1 MKHSVLFWFLAF
13 VITAASAIYQRVTGP
28 TYPQKGSV
36 TIGGSDIRFRLERTH
51 AGETPE
57 SVKLQTENQNDHA
70 VLSWRHHNSSEEWT
84 RVPMSNFG
92 GELTAD
98 LPGQPPAGKLD
109 YQIALERSGETVLV
123 PAQPVVIRF
132 RGEVP
137 AIILIIHI
145 SLMFGGMLLSTR
157 TGLEFFSRE
166 PHLGRL
172 IPLTMI
178 FLFCGGMI
186 LGPIVQKYAF
196 DAYWTGWPFGH
207 DLTDNK
213 TAAALL
219 AWGVALYALRR
230 SANPLRWVLGA
241 AIVTFIVFLI
251 PHSVL
256 GSELTYDSGHDKHPA
271 ALLTLPSAPDHY
283 RIETVNHI
291 GGPCL

>member
-1 MKHSVLFWFLAF
+1 MKHTVLFWFCAF
-13 VITAASAIYQRVTGP
+13 MITAASAVYQRMTGP

-36 TIGGSDIRFRLERTH
+36 TIAGNEIRYKLERTH

-57 SVKLQTENQNDHA
+57 TVRLQSGDQNDHA
-70 VLSWRHHNSSEEWT
+70 VLSWKHHNSSEEWT
-84 RVPMSNFG
+84 RVQMTNEG
-92 GELTAD
+92 GVLTAD

-109 YQIALERSGETVLV
+109 YQIALERSGETVMV
-123 PAQPVVIRF
+123 PQQPVVIRF

-137 AIILIIHI
+137 AVILIIHI

-166 PHLGRL
+166 PRLGSL

-178 FLFCGGMI
+178 FLFLGGMI

-219 AWGVALYALRR
+219 AWLIAWYKIRR
-230 SANPLRWVLGA
+230 SPKPLRWVLGA
-241 AIVTFIVFLI
+241 AVVTFIVFLI

-256 GSELTYDSGHDKHPA
+256 GSELTYEQHDKQTA
-271 ALLTLPSAPDHY
+271 AVLISPPGQAHH

-291 GGPCL
+291 GGPAL